1 MNNKRKR
8 KKKNY
13 RAVQVT
19 NMVGA
24 EKIVEGKSEQS
35 KAAFVW
41 HTQELTEFLW
51 MNGSLTGCIC

>member
-1 MNNKRKR
+1 
-8 KKKNY
+8 
-13 RAVQVT
+13 
-19 NMVGA
+19 MVGA